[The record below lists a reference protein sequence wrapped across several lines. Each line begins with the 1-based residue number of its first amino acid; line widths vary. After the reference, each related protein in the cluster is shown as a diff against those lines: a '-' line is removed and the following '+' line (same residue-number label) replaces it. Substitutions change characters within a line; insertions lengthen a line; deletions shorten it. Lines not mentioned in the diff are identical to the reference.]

1 MSRNSAKLLHSVLP
15 WALLTAAA
23 VPVTIPEAH
32 AAEIGAAA
40 GSPTATLPLAEVL
53 RLYKE
58 NQAKSQDKEVRPP
71 VAATVGKLELAGRLL
86 EGAIDVTAHVELSV
100 LAADG
105 WVTVRLLQKD
115 AATRITRLPT
125 VEHGVFSIAGGY
137 LCFVTDKPGAY
148 AFDLGFLTSAQAT
161 GPKRKAEIAYPDAA
175 LAVLKV
181 RFDEHLFALGGGE
194 RIEDGDGYTV
204 YPQGNRFSVQ
214 WEHTAAA
221 RLVSKA
227 AARRPPV
234 EPVVTAAHA
243 SVVST
248 LEGRRI
254 GRLLY
259 ALHFEGSRTI
269 DFTIP
274 PHQTV
279 DKVFLNGASV
289 PFRMVDRTVTLPVNP
304 ARAGDESARVELVL
318 VEAQGGYALSG
329 RLDYAFPAASWNV
342 NDLFVTLS
350 LPQVFNY
357 QWEAG
362 SLAPVPESTE
372 VEFTQ
377 RIPTP
382 GKRIHLHQQLLST
395 GASAR
400 IAYTVDLSGSY
411 YRGGLAG
418 SSSPATGMLVAPT
431 AVISSDPKS
440 VRTE

>member
-1 MSRNSAKLLHSVLP
+1 MSRKSAKLLHSFLP
-15 WALLTAAA
+15 WALLTGLSL
-23 VPVTIPEAH
+23 PAH
-32 AAEIGAAA
+32 AAEPAVGNQ
-40 GSPTATLPLAEVL
+40 TATLPLAELL

-58 NQAKSQDKEVRPP
+58 NQAKSEDKEVRPP

-148 AFDLGFLTSAQAT
+148 AFDLGFLTAAQAT
-161 GPKRKAEIAYPDAA
+161 GNKRKAEIAYPDAA
-175 LAVLKV
+175 LAMLKV
-181 RFDEHLFALGGGE
+181 RFDEHLFTLGGGGGGD

-204 YPQGNRFSVQ
+204 YPQGNRFAVQ
-214 WEHTAAA
+214 WEHTLAA
-221 RLVSKA
+221 RATKA
-227 AARRPPV
+227 TARRPPV

-254 GRLLY
+254 GRMLY
-259 ALHFEGSRTI
+259 ELHFEGARTI

-279 DKVFLNGASV
+279 EKVFLNGASV
-289 PFRMVDRTVTLPVNP
+289 PFRMVERTVTLPVNP

-362 SLAPVPESTE
+362 SLAPVPQVQQTAE
-372 VEFTQ
+372 VEYTQ

-411 YRGGLAG
+411 YRGGAT
-418 SSSPATGMLVAPT
+418 SPSPATSLIAAPE
-431 AVISSDPKS
+431 AVTTPDPKTL
-440 VRTE
+440 RTE